1 LASVREAQ
9 EDAGG
14 PALAGDRVGVYA
26 GTSTGGVPRW
36 VEYHRARVEGR
47 PPPWGPADTDYGAPA
62 RHLARALGSGGPAVT
77 VSTACC
83 SATAAMGLALDD
95 LRRGAVD
102 LAVVGGADA
111 VDRFI
116 HAGFDM
122 LGALT
127 AAEMNPFGQDRSGL
141 VLGEGA
147 GALILETREH
157 ARARGV
163 TSRAWLAGAG
173 LGGDANH
180 MTGPD
185 REGRGVER
193 ALRMALDDAGVTAD
207 DVELICAH
215 ATSTPFNDAMEAR
228 ALHRLFGHR
237 RPAVPAVA
245 YKPVFGHTLGACGL
259 LEAIACVLV
268 LERGTIPPTPGPGPQ
283 DPDCPYP
290 LLRDVALDGPVSV
303 AASTNSAFAG
313 NNAAVVLRRAEA
325 P

>member
-1 LASVREAQ
+1 MGPVPQIAVTGMGAVTSAGAGIDTLWQALVDGRPLHEPVSGWDTEGFVNHRVAGIAAPLRRSLQAAAPAGVDFPSALLLASVREAQ

-163 TSRAWLAGAG
+163 TSRA
-173 LGGDANH
+173 
-180 MTGPD
+180 
-185 REGRGVER
+185 
-193 ALRMALDDAGVTAD
+193 
-207 DVELICAH
+207 
-215 ATSTPFNDAMEAR
+215 
-228 ALHRLFGHR
+228 
-237 RPAVPAVA
+237 
-245 YKPVFGHTLGACGL
+245 
-259 LEAIACVLV
+259 
-268 LERGTIPPTPGPGPQ
+268 
-283 DPDCPYP
+283 
-290 LLRDVALDGPVSV
+290 
-303 AASTNSAFAG
+303 
-313 NNAAVVLRRAEA
+313 
-325 P
+325 